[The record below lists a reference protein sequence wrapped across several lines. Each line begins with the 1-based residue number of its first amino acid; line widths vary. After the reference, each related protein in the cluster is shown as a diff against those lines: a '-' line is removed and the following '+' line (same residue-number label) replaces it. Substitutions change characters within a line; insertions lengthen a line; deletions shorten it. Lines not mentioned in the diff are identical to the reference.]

1 MGRIRDAVVTGA
13 RAAARIPIPSA
24 LTHQALR
31 EARSPQPPSHVL
43 KSHAIEQEMI
53 GRTRTVWLDRHHRG
67 NGLII
72 HLHGGS
78 YVSGPFTSD
87 WAWLS
92 RQVEAQDCAGLMVD
106 YRNAPDHQH
115 PVGRDDVEAVLAAL
129 AADGRLGEGPWVL
142 SGQHSGGG
150 LAVVVARRLVEQE
163 SEALAPVPAPAAIVL
178 MSPWLDLEL
187 SAAWM
192 SETDQSDPVHERRL
206 LRDAARRYAGRT
218 PLDDPDLSP
227 INRGLEGLPPL
238 HLSVGQKDLFASD
251 ARVARL
257 QLEENGEEVA
267 YREIGGRLG
276 LQLIPRKGE
285 DIERLHREQ
294 SELIGR
300 ALGRKDRDGRE
311 G

>member
-43 KSHAIEQEMI
+43 KSHAVEAEMI
-53 GRTRTVWLDRHHRG
+53 GRTRTVWLDRHHLG

-72 HLHGGS
+72 HLHGGA

-87 WAWLS
+87 WSWLS

-115 PVGRDDVEAVLAAL
+115 PVARDDVEAVLDAL
-129 AADGRLGEGPWVL
+129 AQDGRLGGGPWVL

-150 LAVVVARRLVEQE
+150 LAVVVARRLADRAAEGQD
-163 SEALAPVPAPAAIVL
+163 AAPVPAPAAIVV

-187 SAAWM
+187 STAGM

-257 QLEENGEEVA
+257 QLEEHGAELS

-276 LQLIPRKGE
+276 LQLLPRKGE

-294 SELIGR
+294 SEMIAG
-300 ALGRKDRDGRE
+300 ALSSR
-311 G
+311 